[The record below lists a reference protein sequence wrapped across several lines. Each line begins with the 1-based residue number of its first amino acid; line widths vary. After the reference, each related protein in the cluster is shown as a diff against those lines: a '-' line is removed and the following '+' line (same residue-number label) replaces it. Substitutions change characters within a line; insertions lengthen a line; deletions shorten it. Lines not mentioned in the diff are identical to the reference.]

1 MKRLLSITLAAL
13 LLSSCGIYSFS
24 GTSIQPDVQSISIDF
39 FENKALKVNP
49 TLSNDLTEALRE
61 KFRRMTRLEQTDMDG
76 DLEISGE
83 ITGYEVTAT
92 SITAEEQ
99 AARNRL
105 TVIVKV
111 NFTNNKY
118 PEDSFT
124 DMSFT
129 GYADFDATRL
139 LAEVEN
145 SLCTEI
151 IDKINEDIFNATVAQ
166 W

>member
-1 MKRLLSITLAAL
+1 MKRILTIALAAL

-24 GTSIQPDVQSISIDF
+24 GTSIQPDVQSITIDF

-49 TLSNDLTEALRE
+49 TLSNDITEALRE

-83 ITGYEVTAT
+83 ITGYDVSATA
-92 SITAEEQ
+92 ITADEV
-99 AARNRL
+99 AAKNRL
-105 TVIVKV
+105 NVSVKV

-118 PEDSFT
+118 PEDNFSDKT
-124 DMSFT
+124 ISA
-129 GYADFDATRL
+129 YADFDATRL
-139 LAEVEN
+139 LAEVEAD
-145 SLCTEI
+145 LCTEI